1 MGNNKGYQ
9 LRGVK
14 ESANF
19 MQRRLSDCGITLK
32 EMAEKINTSYRY
44 TVSYFSGFVL
54 PNKDAIK
61 RICDIL
67 EMPYEVGVEK
77 FNDIHN
83 EWGEAHKDTYYRF
96 SNTYRPYKKGGYGD
110 VAKPNTKPAAEIVK
124 KHPRRKPVIG
134 FWNHKISGKGISTK
148 ELASKLGKP
157 YSTTTAYLSGF
168 VMPDNEVIKF
178 FCKEFNVDFDRAY
191 SEFVKVHE
199 AWGIEHADTY
209 EKSGSS
215 FKIKQITITDKPVE
229 QLKEA
234 VKSSTKSTRSPGFM
248 ECLRLM
254 YGKISRE
261 DFDRALTLSTSKQEM
276 MRFAYD
282 MVDYDTFCAML

>member
-9 LRGVK
+9 LRGTK

-19 MQRRLSDCGITLK
+19 MQRRLADYGIPLK

-54 PNKDAIK
+54 PKNDIIK

-67 EMPYEVGVEK
+67 EMPYEVGIEK
-77 FNDIHN
+77 FNEIHK
-83 EWGEAHKDTYYRF
+83 EWGETHKDTYYKF
-96 SNTYRPYKKGGYGD
+96 SNTYRPYKNGSYGE
-110 VAKPNTKPAAEIVK
+110 ATKPATNKVQK
-124 KHPRRKPVIG
+124 PSRRKPVAG

-168 VMPDNEVIKF
+168 IMPDNDVIKF

-191 SEFVKVHE
+191 SEFAKVHE

-209 EKSGSS
+209 DKSGNS
-215 FKIKQITITDKPVE
+215 FKIKQITTADKPIE
-229 QLKEA
+229 QLKEV
-234 VKSSTKSTRSPGFM
+234 VKPSSNKATRSPGFM

-261 DFDRALTLSTSKQEM
+261 DFDHALTLSTSKQEM

-282 MVDYDTFCAML
+282 VVDYDTFCAML